1 MFEEEGS
8 TLRLMRLMR
17 LRDTLLETILYGL
30 REAERTSDLDLVR
43 ELELKTEECG
53 LVTREITEILN
64 NSDTTK

>member
-1 MFEEEGS
+1 MYEEESS
-8 TLRLMRLMR
+8 TLRLMKLLR

-30 REAERTSDLDLVR
+30 REAERTADLDLVR

-53 LVTREITEILN
+53 LISREITEILN